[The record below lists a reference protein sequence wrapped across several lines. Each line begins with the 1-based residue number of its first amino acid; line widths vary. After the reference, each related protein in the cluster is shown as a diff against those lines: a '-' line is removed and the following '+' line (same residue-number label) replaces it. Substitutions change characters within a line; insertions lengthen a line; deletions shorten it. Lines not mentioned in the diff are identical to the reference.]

1 MSTERKPLNFSELD
15 DFKPRQTQ
23 SSLNIVQRKEID
35 KAAAFPSRE
44 QSVEIQLNIK
54 ASVNIINRFK
64 LMAKQERYRHGDF
77 LEILMNAYKQSD

>member
-35 KAAAFPSRE
+35 KAATFPSRE